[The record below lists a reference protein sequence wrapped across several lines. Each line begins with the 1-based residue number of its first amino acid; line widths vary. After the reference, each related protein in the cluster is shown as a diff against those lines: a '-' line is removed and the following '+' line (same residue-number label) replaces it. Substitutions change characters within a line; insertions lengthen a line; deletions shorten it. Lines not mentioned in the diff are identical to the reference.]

1 MEARTTKLEKIKKF
15 IKSKWK
21 WIAGGA
27 IALVALLVSLFQ
39 RRETRSMLQNQKDT
53 SEKILNAEKESR
65 ERLEKAIEEIK
76 IEEEI
81 KTEKVKEKFKS
92 EKKKLESIKEEEKTK
107 INSLAKS
114 IADLTGA
121 EHVEIDS
128 KK

>member
-1 MEARTTKLEKIKKF
+1 MEARTTKLEKIKEF
-15 IKSKWK
+15 IKSRWK

-39 RRETRSMLQNQKDT
+39 RRENKAMLQNQKDT
-53 SEKILNAEKESR
+53 SEKIINAEKEAK
-65 ERLEKAIEEIK
+65 ERLEKAIDEIK
-76 IEEEI
+76 IEEKI

-92 EKKKLESIKEEEKTK
+92 EKEKLESIKEEEKTK
-107 INSLAKS
+107 IDSLADS

-121 EHVEIDS
+121 EHVKIDS